1 MRCVKPSRREVLQ
14 LATGAAAL
22 PSLAWIARAESYPA
36 RPVRLIVGV
45 SAGASPDIFA
55 RLEGQWLSQRLGQ
68 PVVIENRPGAGTNL
82 AAEAVVRAS
91 PDGYTLLQVTSA
103 NVCNTTLYDNLSFN
117 LIRDI
122 APVTSTVRG
131 VGVMEVN
138 ASFPARSVPEFIA
151 YAKANPGKI
160 NMASSGVGSPQHL
173 YGALFM
179 IMTGIDMLHVPY
191 RGSPQA
197 LAGLLAGEVQVM
209 FDPISTAV
217 GHIKS
222 GELRALAV
230 TSVTRAPLLP
240 EVPTVGEFVP
250 GYEAISWQGVG
261 APRGTPA
268 EIIDRLNRDINTGLA
283 DPAFKARIEDLGY
296 AVFCRVSGRIRPLHR
311 RRNREVGEGD
321 PRCKYQGGIGPV
333 ADRSPSPSASERDE
347 EPACSTNRTK
357 TITACRSIPT
367 NRSLCHVRSAGSPPS
382 VATVS

>member
-22 PSLAWIARAESYPA
+22 PSLARIARAESYPA

-55 RLEGQWLSQRLGQ
+55 RLEGQWLSKQMGQ
-68 PVVIENRPGAGTNL
+68 PFVIENRPGAGTNL

-117 LIRDI
+117 LVRDI
-122 APVTSTVRG
+122 APVASTVRG
-131 VGVMEVN
+131 VGVMEIN
-138 ASFPARSVPEFIA
+138 ASFRARSVPEFIA

-179 IMTGIDMLHVPY
+179 MMTGIDMLHVPY

-217 GHIKS
+217 GHIKA

-296 AVFCRVSGRIRPLHR
+296 AVF
-311 RRNREVGEGD
+311 
-321 PRCKYQGGIGPV
+321 
-333 ADRSPSPSASERDE
+333 
-347 EPACSTNRTK
+347 
-357 TITACRSIPT
+357 
-367 NRSLCHVRSAGSPPS
+367 AGSPAEFGRYIADETEKWAK
-382 VATVS
+382 VIRGANIKAG